1 MPFLKYYWNHAADTK
16 REIKKSGDKREGHL
30 ALRNFEASEKLFE

>member
-1 MPFLKYYWNHAADTK
+1 MK
-16 REIKKSGDKREGHL
+16 RETKKSGDKREEHL